1 MRSLCN
7 GMYAAL
13 RRVVMLLVMTAGP
26 ALAQAPVVA
35 LDSGKVRGAIQDGTA
50 VFKGIPYA
58 APPLK
63 ELRWRAP
70 QPVPRWKGVRPADRW
85 APECMQEPMP
95 GDLAPA
101 SEPMSEDC
109 LTLNV
114 WSTALGKSKQPVLV
128 WIHGG
133 AFVGGSA
140 SRELYDGTNLAQLGV
155 VVVTF
160 NYRLGRFG
168 FFAHPAL
175 TPAVPDEP
183 IGNYGFMDQIA
194 ALRWIQ
200 ANIAAFGGDPAQVT
214 VFGESAGGAS
224 VNMLMTSPAAK
235 GLFHRAI
242 VQSGGGR
249 DRYAKVSEPLA
260 DGTPSA
266 QARGIA
272 FAKSVGANDAASL
285 RALPAE
291 RLVDGLNMMSL
302 EHDRYSGPMLDGVIL
317 PKDMVEAFTQGEQQK
332 IPYLIGTT
340 NREAE
345 AIKMSLPQAEKNIG
359 LLQAV
364 LPNIL
369 EHYGDEPDE
378 DRVGIATLAGSDWTF
393 VEPARY
399 LARQTVRSGQ
409 PTYLYRFSYVAE
421 GYRALLKGAPHATDV
436 PYVFGTWDRTQYK
449 MAPADNEM
457 SSLIR
462 QYWVNFAKS
471 GDPNGSGL
479 PAWPPYTAADD
490 ALLEFDRTGGATTR
504 VNLHR
509 QRLDYIATAPK

>member
-1 MRSLCN
+1 MRSTRNRMCT
-7 GMYAAL
+7 AL
-13 RRVVMLLVMTAGP
+13 KRVILLLMTAGP
-26 ALAQAPVVA
+26 AFAQAPVVA
-35 LDSGKVRGAIQDGTA
+35 LDSGKVRGVIQDGTA

-58 APPLK
+58 AAPVNA
-63 ELRWRAP
+63 LRWRPP
-70 QPVPRWKGVRPADRW
+70 QPVARWKDVRPADRW
-85 APECMQEPMP
+85 APECMQLPLP

-109 LTLNV
+109 LYLNV
-114 WSTALGKSKQPVLV
+114 WTTALGKSKQPVMV

-133 AFVGGSA
+133 GFVGGSA
-140 SRELYDGTNLAQLGV
+140 SREVYDGTHLAQLGV

-160 NYRLGRFG
+160 NYRLGRLG

-175 TPAVPDEP
+175 TPATPDEP
-183 IGNYGFMDQIA
+183 VGNYGFMDQIA
-194 ALRWIQ
+194 ALRWVQ
-200 ANIAAFGGDPAQVT
+200 HNIAAFGGDPAQVT

-235 GLFHRAI
+235 GLFARAI

-249 DRYAKVSEPLA
+249 DRYPKLTEPLA

-272 FAKSVGANDAASL
+272 FAKSVGANDAAAL

-291 RLVDGLNMMSL
+291 RLIEGLSMTSI
-302 EHDRYSGPMLDGVIL
+302 EHDRYCGPMLDGTIL
-317 PKDMVEAFTQGEQQK
+317 SKDMVDAFTLGEQQK
-332 IPYLIGTT
+332 VPYLIGTT

-345 AIKMSLPQAEKNIG
+345 AIKMSPQQAEKNLS

-369 EHYGDEPDE
+369 EYYSDEANE

-393 VEPARY
+393 VEPARH
-399 LARQTVRSGQ
+399 LARQTVRAGQ

-421 GYRALLKGAPHATDV
+421 NYRAMLKGAPHATDV
-436 PYVFGTWDRTQYK
+436 PYVFGTWSRTKYVI
-449 MAPADNEM
+449 APADHEM
-457 SSLIR
+457 SRLVR

-471 GDPNGSGL
+471 GDPNGPGL
-479 PAWPPYTAADD
+479 TAWPRYTADDD
-490 ALLEFDRTGGATTR
+490 ALLEFDRTGGATAR
-504 VNLHR
+504 SNVHR
-509 QRLDYIATAPK
+509 ERLDYIATAPK

>member
-1 MRSLCN
+1 MRSSRTR
-7 GMYAAL
+7 MHAAL
-13 RRVVMLLVMTAGP
+13 GRVVLLVMTAGP
-26 ALAQAPVVA
+26 VFAQAPVVA
-35 LDSGKVRGAIQDGTA
+35 LDSGKVRGAVHDGTA

-58 APPLK
+58 APPVGT
-63 ELRWRAP
+63 LRWRAP
-70 QPVPRWKGVRPADRW
+70 QPVPRWKDVRDAVRW
-85 APECMQEPMP
+85 APECMQEPLP

-114 WSTALGKSKQPVLV
+114 WSTALGKSKQPVMV

-140 SRELYDGTNLAQLGV
+140 SREVYDGTSLAQLGV
-155 VVVTF
+155 VVVTI

-175 TPAVPDEP
+175 SPPVPDEP

-194 ALRWIQ
+194 ALRWVQ
-200 ANIAAFGGDPAQVT
+200 ANIAEFGGDPARVT
-214 VFGESAGGAS
+214 IFGESAGGAS

-235 GLFHRAI
+235 GLFSKAI

-249 DRYAKVSEPLA
+249 VRYPNLSEPLA

-272 FAKSVGANDAASL
+272 FAQSMGANDATSL

-291 RLVDGLNMMSL
+291 KLIDGLGMTTI
-302 EHDRYSGPMLDGVIL
+302 EPDRYSGPMLDGAIL
-317 PKDMVEAFTQGEQQK
+317 PKDMVEAFTLGEQQRV
-332 IPYLIGTT
+332 PYLIGTT

-345 AIKMSLPQAEKNIG
+345 AIKMSLPQAEKNIA
-359 LLQAV
+359 LLTAV
-364 LPNIL
+364 LPKIL
-369 EHYGDEPDE
+369 EHYSGESNE

-399 LARQTVRSGQ
+399 LARQTVRAGQ

-421 GYRALLKGAPHATDV
+421 NYRTLLKGAPHATDV
-436 PYVFGTWDRTQYK
+436 PYVFGTWDRTHYEI
-449 MAPADNEM
+449 AAADHET
-457 SSLIR
+457 SKLIR

-471 GDPNGSGL
+471 GDPNGPGL
-479 PAWPPYTAADD
+479 SPWPRYTAADD
-490 ALLEFDRTGGATTR
+490 ALLEFDRTGGATAR
-504 VNLHR
+504 VNVHR
-509 QRLDYIATAPK
+509 ERLDYIATAPK